1 MKRPVDSPETDGI
14 RWHPLTWKLIFA
26 LKFAF
31 DLALSGI
38 FYFEHSIA
46 IFWRLSFVLFSLA
59 AFLFVNLFYFKLNKQ
74 RNWLFHLLIID
85 FLVSAS
91 YGYVYIGGNFPNHL
105 FIGITALAI
114 LMFMKNT
121 RALVLT
127 CLLLLILYVV
137 TMGSID
143 WHLYRQFDEV
153 GYFTTGSFIV
163 FAGIV
168 SVLVNFYRDARKNA
182 LRLYAQLMQ
191 SHARLQ
197 EYALQTE
204 EWGAARER
212 VRIARDIHDTVGHK
226 LTALLVQMQAAR
238 KLSKLDP
245 ERSERT
251 YLECED
257 LIRASLQEI
266 RLSVRAIRDEPVRS
280 TALGDRLEQLAQ
292 DFTKLAEVQTTLE
305 VAGIPVALPGE
316 LQMTAYRIAQESLT
330 NAQKHGHARKA
341 AILLAYSERGFSLS
355 IRNDGDVPASFEPG
369 FGIMNLQ
376 ERVREWNG
384 EAHIGADRRTGF
396 AVEVHFPYS
405 AAETERISN

>member
-1 MKRPVDSPETDGI
+1 
-14 RWHPLTWKLIFA
+14 
-26 LKFAF
+26 
-31 DLALSGI
+31 
-38 FYFEHSIA
+38 
-46 IFWRLSFVLFSLA
+46 
-59 AFLFVNLFYFKLNKQ
+59 
-74 RNWLFHLLIID
+74 
-85 FLVSAS
+85 
-91 YGYVYIGGNFPNHL
+91 
-105 FIGITALAI
+105 
-114 LMFMKNT
+114 MFMKNT
-121 RALVLT
+121 RALILT
-127 CLLLLILYVV
+127 CLLLLIAYVV

-143 WHLYRQFDEV
+143 WHLYRQFDEI

-191 SHARLQ
+191 SHAKLQ

-238 KLSKLDP
+238 KLSKPDP
-245 ERSERT
+245 QRSERT

-257 LIRASLQEI
+257 LIRSSLQEL
-266 RLSVRAIRDEPVRS
+266 RLSVRAIRDEPIRS
-280 TALGDRLEQLAQ
+280 TALGERLEQLARE
-292 DFTKLAEVQTTLE
+292 FSKLAEVQTTLE
-305 VAGIPVALPGE
+305 VAGTPVALPGE

-341 AILLAYSERGFSLS
+341 DILLAYSERGFSLS
-355 IRNDGDVPASFEPG
+355 IRNDGDVPASYKPG
-369 FGIMNLQ
+369 FGIINLQ